1 MKLKLI
7 LPVLSSIKRIVM
19 ARAGADPFKING
31 I

>member
-1 MKLKLI
+1 MKLKLF

-19 ARAGADPFKING
+19 TRAGADPLKTNG